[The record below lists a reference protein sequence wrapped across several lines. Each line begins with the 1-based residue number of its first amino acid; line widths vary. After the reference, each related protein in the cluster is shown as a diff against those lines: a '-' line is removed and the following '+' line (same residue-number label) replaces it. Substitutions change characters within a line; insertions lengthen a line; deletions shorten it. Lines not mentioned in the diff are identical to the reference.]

1 MNSLL
6 KFIKELDTKLTE
18 KINNYNSKY
27 NKNIVLTYDRSITTS
42 LLILNILNL
51 LKKRK

>member
-27 NKNIVLTYDRSITTS
+27 DKNIILTYDRSITTS
-42 LLILNILNL
+42 LLIINILNFL
-51 LKKRK
+51 KRK

>member
-27 NKNIVLTYDRSITTS
+27 GKNVILTYDRSITTS
-42 LLILNILNL
+42 LLIINILNFL
-51 LKKRK
+51 KRK

>member
-27 NKNIVLTYDRSITTS
+27 EKNVILTYDRTITTS
-42 LLILNILNL
+42 LLIINILNFL
-51 LKKRK
+51 KRK

>member
-27 NKNIVLTYDRSITTS
+27 DKNLILTYDRSITTS
-42 LLILNILNL
+42 LLIINILNL
-51 LKKRK
+51 LKRK

>member
-27 NKNIVLTYDRSITTS
+27 EKNVILTYDRTITTS
-42 LLILNILNL
+42 LLIINILNL
-51 LKKRK
+51 LKRK

>member
-27 NKNIVLTYDRSITTS
+27 EKNVILTYDRSITTS
-42 LLILNILNL
+42 LLIINILNFL
-51 LKKRK
+51 KRK

>member
-27 NKNIVLTYDRSITTS
+27 DKNLILTYDRSITTS
-42 LLILNILNL
+42 LLIINILNFL
-51 LKKRK
+51 KRK

>member
-6 KFIKELDTKLTE
+6 KFIKDLDSKLTE

-27 NKNIVLTYDRSITTS
+27 DKNIILSYDRSITTS
-42 LLILNILNL
+42 LLIINILNL
-51 LKKRK
+51 LKRK

>member
-27 NKNIVLTYDRSITTS
+27 DRSITTS
-42 LLILNILNL
+42 LLIINILNFL
-51 LKKRK
+51 KRK

>member
-18 KINNYNSKY
+18 KINNYNSIY
-27 NKNIVLTYDRSITTS
+27 EKNVILTYDRSITTS
-42 LLILNILNL
+42 LLIINILNFL
-51 LKKRK
+51 KRK